1 MKIIKIYSNK
11 NFKNI
16 EFYDNFNVII
26 ASIQSKEK
34 KDTHNLG
41 KTSLIRVIDF
51 LLLASIDKNKDKLF
65 RNDIFIGQNF
75 YGEFKL
81 NDGKFLIIK
90 RSIDTP
96 TKISF
101 KLNNVKLNDFLTNI
115 TWDIEDLSL
124 KKAKEQLNEYLSFDI
139 LNNWSYRKSIT
150 YYLRSQQD
158 YLDVFKLNKFK
169 GKDKD
174 WKPFVFDL
182 LGFNGE
188 LIKEKLGLD
197 EVIDELRKKLYILK
211 TEAQVDTTEKDRL
224 EGLLEIKVN
233 ESDEIKKFIDVF
245 NFYKTDLEI
254 NKEIVEEVDFQI
266 QTLNTDRYRISFE
279 IDKIDKSLSDI
290 LDDIEV
296 EKIEELFNEVNL
308 FFPEQLKRKYDDLI
322 NFQKLL
328 TIERKSFLKENLIGL
343 NHEFTQIDDE
353 IKELE
358 NKKSSLLSSLTQ
370 KDSYQKFKE
379 YQKTL
384 TKIEVEIER
393 IKDKLRIIDDSIII
407 EEEIETN
414 KELLNKKIENLKSAI
429 KERKHSSISKIFNS
443 IIKNILD
450 SNALI
455 SLNVNKQGNIEYN
468 ADYHNKS
475 DLIKTSE
482 AQGTT
487 YKKLLCVAFDLSTL
501 INYSQNSFYKF
512 VYHDG
517 VLEGLDDRI
526 KVRYIKLIKSICKKY
541 DLQYILTLIDSDIP
555 KDNPEIID
563 ENEIC
568 LKLNDKDNNGKLFL
582 NSF

>member
-1 MKIIKIYSNK
+1 MNKINSLAVFCGSSNGSSQEYQIKAEKMGQALVQNNITLIYGGG
-11 NFKNI
+11 NI
-16 EFYDNFNVII
+16 GLMGKI
-26 ASIQSKEK
+26 ASYVSSNNIDVIGILPKLL
-34 KDTHNLG
+34 NLPQ
-41 KTSLIRVIDF
+41 VV
-51 LLLASIDKNKDKLF
+51 NKDVETK
-65 RNDIFIGQNF
+65 R
-75 YGEFKL
+75 
-81 NDGKFLIIK
+81 IIVEGMHE
-90 RSIDTP
+90 R
-96 TKISF
+96 
-101 KLNNVKLNDFLTNI
+101 
-115 TWDIEDLSL
+115 
-124 KKAKEQLNEYLSFDI
+124 KAKMYELSDGFIAMPGGIGTFEEFFEAFTWLQLGYHS
-139 LNNWSYRKSIT
+139 
-150 YYLRSQQD
+150 
-158 YLDVFKLNKFK
+158 
-169 GKDKD
+169 
-174 WKPFVFDL
+174 KP
-182 LGFNGE
+182 
-188 LIKEKLGLD
+188 I
-197 EVIDELRKKLYILK
+197 
-211 TEAQVDTTEKDRL
+211 
-224 EGLLEIKVN
+224 GLLNVN
-233 ESDEIKKFIDVF
+233 GF
-245 NFYKTDLEI
+245 
-254 NKEIVEEVDFQI
+254 
-266 QTLNTDRYRISFE
+266 
-279 IDKIDKSLSDI
+279 
-290 LDDIEV
+290 
-296 EKIEELFNEVNL
+296 
-308 FFPEQLKRKYDDLI
+308 YDDLI

-358 NKKSSLLSSLTQ
+358 DKKSSLLSILTQ

-393 IKDKLRIIDDSIII
+393 IKDKLRIIDNSIII

-414 KELLNKKIENLKSAI
+414 KELVNKKIENLKSAI
-429 KERKHSSISKIFNS
+429 KERKHSSINKIFNS
-443 IIKNILD
+443 IIKSILD

-468 ADYHNKS
+468 ADYQNKS
-475 DLIKTSE
+475 DLVKTSE

>member
-1 MKIIKIYSNK
+1 M
-11 NFKNI
+11 
-16 EFYDNFNVII
+16 
-26 ASIQSKEK
+26 
-34 KDTHNLG
+34 
-41 KTSLIRVIDF
+41 
-51 LLLASIDKNKDKLF
+51 
-65 RNDIFIGQNF
+65 
-75 YGEFKL
+75 
-81 NDGKFLIIK
+81 
-90 RSIDTP
+90 
-96 TKISF
+96 
-101 KLNNVKLNDFLTNI
+101 
-115 TWDIEDLSL
+115 
-124 KKAKEQLNEYLSFDI
+124 
-139 LNNWSYRKSIT
+139 
-150 YYLRSQQD
+150 
-158 YLDVFKLNKFK
+158 
-169 GKDKD
+169 
-174 WKPFVFDL
+174 
-182 LGFNGE
+182 
-188 LIKEKLGLD
+188 
-197 EVIDELRKKLYILK
+197 
-211 TEAQVDTTEKDRL
+211 
-224 EGLLEIKVN
+224 N

-279 IDKIDKSLSDI
+279 IDKINKSLSDI

-308 FFPEQLKRKYDDLI
+308 FFPDQLKRKYDDLI

-343 NHEFTQIDDE
+343 NQEFTQIDDE

-393 IKDKLRIIDDSIII
+393 IKDKLRIIDNSIII

-443 IIKNILD
+443 IIKKILD

-468 ADYHNKS
+468 ADYQNKS
-475 DLIKTSE
+475 DLVKTSE

-517 VLEGLDDRI
+517 VFEGLDDRI
-526 KVRYIKLIKSICKKY
+526 KGRYIKLVKSICKKY

-568 LKLNDKDNNGKLFL
+568 LKLSDKDNNGKLFL

>member
-16 EFYDNFNVII
+16 EFYDNFNAII

-124 KKAKEQLNEYLSFDI
+124 KKAKEQLNEYFSFDI

-188 LIKEKLGLD
+188 LIKEKLEFE
-197 EVIDELRKKLYILK
+197 EVIDELRKKLNILK
-211 TEAQVDTTEKDRL
+211 IEAQVDTTEKDRL

-233 ESDEIKKFIDVF
+233 ESDEIKKFIDEF

-393 IKDKLRIIDDSIII
+393 IKDKLRSIDNSIII
-407 EEEIETN
+407 EEKIEKN
-414 KELLNKKIENLKSAI
+414 KELVNKKIENLKSAI

-443 IIKNILD
+443 IIKSILD

-455 SLNVNKQGNIEYN
+455 SLNINKQGNIEYN